1 MGIMHSISSEI
12 DSILREEI
20 ELAQK
25 DDPALIVRSA
35 FEVIEDFLSQGMSL
49 ERIAAALQ
57 KNDIKVTKGHLVRH
71 LGIVREERGLK
82 PIKRGRKRK
91 PTSTN
96 TGLTLSTTQRMVM
109 IKSYF
114 VDGDKGGVGKSF
126 VSRCLVDSFINH
138 EVSGMPKIDRLI
150 VIDADPMNPDVV
162 CDNGYKNETV
172 NHIHVIGLQRPIK
185 SEDDWLNLINEL
197 AETQINETDDI
208 RLVFSLPSAAGL
220 YITESVLSLMA
231 LMNPTP
237 IWVMGIDASSTNQLE
252 ARVGKSPV
260 FYQNGVV
267 LINLKHGPAKAFEF
281 WDKSKHP
288 QDPLGWRRLCM
299 VGAGVARHDAARR

>member
-1 MGIMHSISSEI
+1 
-12 DSILREEI
+12 
-20 ELAQK
+20 
-25 DDPALIVRSA
+25 
-35 FEVIEDFLSQGMSL
+35 
-49 ERIAAALQ
+49 
-57 KNDIKVTKGHLVRH
+57 
-71 LGIVREERGLK
+71 
-82 PIKRGRKRK
+82 
-91 PTSTN
+91 
-96 TGLTLSTTQRMVM
+96 M

-126 VSRCLVDSFINH
+126 ASRCLVDSFINH
-138 EVSGMPKIDRLI
+138 EVSGMPKIDKLI

-162 CDNGYKNETV
+162 CENGYKNETV
-172 NHIHVIGLQRPIK
+172 NGIRVIGLQRPIK

-252 ARVGKSPV
+252 SRVGKSPM
-260 FYQNGVV
+260 FYQQGVV
-267 LINLKHGPAKAFEF
+267 LINMKHGSNKAFEF
-281 WDKSKHP
+281 WDKSRIKKTLLSGEDYAWSELELP
-288 QDPLGWRRLCM
+288 AMMPRAAELIGSMPLHTVIDKGNVL
-299 VGAGVARHDAARR
+299 GSGVAIGTRTVAQTYRGIAGRKLAALEPAT

>member
-1 MGIMHSISSEI
+1 
-12 DSILREEI
+12 
-20 ELAQK
+20 
-25 DDPALIVRSA
+25 
-35 FEVIEDFLSQGMSL
+35 
-49 ERIAAALQ
+49 
-57 KNDIKVTKGHLVRH
+57 
-71 LGIVREERGLK
+71 
-82 PIKRGRKRK
+82 
-91 PTSTN
+91 
-96 TGLTLSTTQRMVM
+96 M

-126 VSRCLVDSFINH
+126 ASRCLVDSFINC
-138 EVSGMPKIDRLI
+138 EVSGMPKIDKLI

-162 CDNGYKNETV
+162 CESGYKNEV
-172 NHIHVIGLQRPIK
+172 INNVKIIGLQRPIK

-252 ARVGKSPV
+252 ARVGRSPM
-260 FYQNGVV
+260 FYQSGVV
-267 LINLKHGPAKAFEF
+267 LINLKHGAGKSFEF
-281 WDKSKHP
+281 WDKSNIRKNLLSCEDYSWMELELP
-288 QDPLGWRRLCM
+288 AMMPRAAELIGSMPLHTVIEKGN
-299 VGAGVARHDAARR
+299 VAGSGVAIGTRTVAQTYRGIVGRKLAALESSK